1 MKEKLSRNGC
11 LPERLIVV
19 LTVICI
25 AAHFLLYA
33 YLNFAGLPRYC
44 NSDVFA
50 DMQLAKRIWEQKSLF
65 PTGWGFGN
73 QYYVV
78 GTPVLAALF
87 YGMLGSINAAMAIAT
102 EVMSV
107 LIMLSFLWLLRGC
120 GEPLISRF
128 FGCAL
133 LLFSVILPYGSYSMN
148 SMLFFTQSS
157 FYSCYLITIFVVFG
171 DYIRVRND
179 SSIRVPAWVLSVLLC
194 FATGMHSLRQT
205 AVMVLPLLAY
215 ELFCGMRHVCAGNP
229 FWTKADRSRLMRV
242 LSYGLANGAGI
253 LLMKWLDV
261 PISPIYSSNQGTSV
275 AERLQ
280 GKLTAIGTA
289 LAEITSVDYLL
300 AGDCSKLLLV
310 VIVFIL
316 AVVSEGLFYGFPG
329 FGGRNLARKPAG
341 RCVRLDCAQF
351 CLQPW

>member
-1 MKEKLSRNGC
+1 MATQLESRFACKLSGGDERGRAKMKEKLSRNGC

-87 YGMLGSINAAMAIAT
+87 YGMLGNINAAMAIAT

-120 GEPLISRF
+120 GEP
-128 FGCAL
+128 
-133 LLFSVILPYGSYSMN
+133 SVSYTHLTLP
-148 SMLFFTQSS
+148 T
-157 FYSCYLITIFVVFG
+157 T
-171 DYIRVRND
+171 
-179 SSIRVPAWVLSVLLC
+179 
-194 FATGMHSLRQT
+194 
-205 AVMVLPLLAY
+205 
-215 ELFCGMRHVCAGNP
+215 
-229 FWTKADRSRLMRV
+229 
-242 LSYGLANGAGI
+242 
-253 LLMKWLDV
+253 
-261 PISPIYSSNQGTSV
+261 
-275 AERLQ
+275 
-280 GKLTAIGTA
+280 
-289 LAEITSVDYLL
+289 
-300 AGDCSKLLLV
+300 
-310 VIVFIL
+310 
-316 AVVSEGLFYGFPG
+316 
-329 FGGRNLARKPAG
+329 
-341 RCVRLDCAQF
+341 
-351 CLQPW
+351 

>member
-120 GEPLISRF
+120 GEPLISRAF
-128 FGCAL
+128 WLCVAAVFRDITVWFL
-133 LLFSVILPYGSYSMN
+133 LHEFHAVFHAIQLFI
-148 SMLFFTQSS
+148 
-157 FYSCYLITIFVVFG
+157 
-171 DYIRVRND
+171 
-179 SSIRVPAWVLSVLLC
+179 A
-194 FATGMHSLRQT
+194 AT
-205 AVMVLPLLAY
+205 
-215 ELFCGMRHVCAGNP
+215 
-229 FWTKADRSRLMRV
+229 
-242 LSYGLANGAGI
+242 
-253 LLMKWLDV
+253 
-261 PISPIYSSNQGTSV
+261 
-275 AERLQ
+275 
-280 GKLTAIGTA
+280 
-289 LAEITSVDYLL
+289 
-300 AGDCSKLLLV
+300 
-310 VIVFIL
+310 
-316 AVVSEGLFYGFPG
+316 
-329 FGGRNLARKPAG
+329 
-341 RCVRLDCAQF
+341 
-351 CLQPW
+351 

>member
-120 GEPLISRF
+120 GEPLISRAF
-128 FGCAL
+128 WLCVAAVFRDITVWFL
-133 LLFSVILPYGSYSMN
+133 LHEFHAVFHAIQL
-148 SMLFFTQSS
+148 
-157 FYSCYLITIFVVFG
+157 LI
-171 DYIRVRND
+171 
-179 SSIRVPAWVLSVLLC
+179 A
-194 FATGMHSLRQT
+194 AT
-205 AVMVLPLLAY
+205 
-215 ELFCGMRHVCAGNP
+215 
-229 FWTKADRSRLMRV
+229 
-242 LSYGLANGAGI
+242 
-253 LLMKWLDV
+253 
-261 PISPIYSSNQGTSV
+261 
-275 AERLQ
+275 
-280 GKLTAIGTA
+280 
-289 LAEITSVDYLL
+289 
-300 AGDCSKLLLV
+300 
-310 VIVFIL
+310 
-316 AVVSEGLFYGFPG
+316 
-329 FGGRNLARKPAG
+329 
-341 RCVRLDCAQF
+341 
-351 CLQPW
+351 